1 MSVYTYKKVYTDY
14 IIMDLK
20 PMQILKTIIGGSLI
34 IWMISYL
41 LGFYGL
47 GGSASWPY
55 LSYFFFILVSL
66 GILDLD
72 VPRVEF
78 GGI

>member
-47 GGSASWPY
+47 GGSVSWPY
-55 LSYFFFILVSL
+55 LSFFFFILVSL

-78 GGI
+78 GLD

>member
-1 MSVYTYKKVYTDY
+1 
-14 IIMDLK
+14 MDLK

-41 LGFYGL
+41 MGFYGL
-47 GGSASWPY
+47 GGSTSWPY
-55 LSYFFFILVSL
+55 LAFFFFILVSL

-78 GGI
+78 GIV